1 MTPLPHAA
9 VGLAV
14 WKFASRREDA
24 RALFIFMLV
33 SCLPDIDLLFYHLLG
48 RPEIFKHQLYS
59 HNVFIALLSALVF
72 FPLLKSRRERA
83 ALALVALSHL
93 VMDVFVVDD
102 VAPVGFRPFWP
113 LSSLLLSFGFFP
125 YVRRGTLE
133 QVLTAENLFA
143 FGLEMALF
151 VIPAL
156 ILCRQELFHF
166 WRRMTA
172 KKIRK
177 SA

>member
-9 VGLAV
+9 VGLAA
-14 WKFASRREDA
+14 WKFASRHEEG
-24 RALFIFMLV
+24 RALLIFMLV
-33 SCLPDIDLLFYHLLG
+33 SCLPDIDLLLYHLLG
-48 RPEIFKHQLYS
+48 RPEVFKHQLYS
-59 HNVFIALLSALVF
+59 HNVFFALLSALVF
-72 FPLLKSRRERA
+72 FPLLKTKKERV

-113 LSSLLLSFGFFP
+113 LSNLFLSFGFFP
-125 YVRRGTLE
+125 YVRRGTPA

-143 FGLEMALF
+143 FGLETALF

-156 ILCRQELFHF
+156 IFCRRELASL
-166 WRRMTA
+166 W
-172 KKIRK
+172 K
-177 SA
+177 SRVHK

>member
-9 VGLAV
+9 VGLAA
-14 WKFASRREDA
+14 WKIASRREDA
-24 RALFIFMLV
+24 RALLIFMFV

-48 RPEIFKHQLYS
+48 RPEVFKHQLYS
-59 HNVFIALLSALVF
+59 HNIFFALLSALVF
-72 FPLLKSRRERA
+72 FPLLKTPRERA

-113 LSSLLLSFGFFP
+113 LSKLLVSFGFFP
-125 YVRRGTLE
+125 YVRRGTPA
-133 QVLTAENLFA
+133 QVLSAENLFA

-151 VIPAL
+151 VVPAL
-156 ILCRQELFHF
+156 IFCRRELEYL
-166 WRRMTA
+166 WKSRIL
-172 KKIRK
+172 KKNAD